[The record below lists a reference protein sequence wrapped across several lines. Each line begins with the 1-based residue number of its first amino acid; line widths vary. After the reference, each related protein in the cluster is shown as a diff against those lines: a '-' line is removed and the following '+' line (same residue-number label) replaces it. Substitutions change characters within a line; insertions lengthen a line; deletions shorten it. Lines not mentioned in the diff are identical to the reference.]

1 MTKTEKQRK
10 NMKQYTDIINYF
22 EINKVPNEIKEKVPK
37 QLLEEYFYHIRQLE
51 NLNKQITETTKKWVE
66 KQQDTIKIEEAINKL
81 LKWVSAKQ
89 KQDMENH
96 ARGKQL

>member
-1 MTKTEKQRK
+1 MTKTKEQRK
-10 NMKQYTDIINYF
+10 NIKQYTNIINYF

-81 LKWVSAKQ
+81 LK
-89 KQDMENH
+89 
-96 ARGKQL
+96 